1 MYLISAYFDDNTNNR
16 LTQYINQLAAKTGNT
31 YMTDNHVPPHITL
44 SAFETN
50 RETEAVRLLEKA
62 AERLSVGTLQWVSV
76 GTFFPSVIYLAP
88 VLNVYL
94 QSLSQQIYDSLIQIQ
109 DITISRYYQPF
120 SWFPH
125 ATMGKK
131 LSMEEMKV
139 AFSVLQHQFGAFFG
153 QVTAL
158 GLAKT
163 NPYEDL
169 AVFLLEK

>member
-50 RETEAVRLLEKA
+50 REAEAVRLLEKA

-88 VLNVYL
+88 VLNVY
-94 QSLSQQIYDSLIQIQ
+94 SLIQIQ

-131 LSMEEMKV
+131 LSREEMKE
-139 AFSVLQHQFGAFFG
+139 AFSVLQHQFGAFSG
-153 QVTAL
+153 RVTAL